1 MRSENAMPSIPVSI
15 LKEPKGLEDIS
26 IGVPCSLTGVGTLS
40 RLGSEPAS
48 VQNLDGSVSE
58 GVWHWWTSD
67 SCPDRQTVIARDAM
81 QAGRVARGLD
91 PLPDCPMP
99 DVPGKTCQRKFYPE
113 RTLYADGSFVEQS
126 WTWDVSAPNRDS
138 LNLVEN
144 WNVYFTPE
152 EAKIYAALQSDEYIK
167 MLDSTAVIAIYYS
180 LLQWQCTGKINAML
194 QPSAVSPQSLA
205 NRYDNGS
212 QFWLEFWERG
222 LRDRIWMVRKDLRQV
237 RLPDGR
243 LETGLRPP
251 SEISNPPSCTST
263 AGQIVGYVAAAIQ
276 AFTGMPPALSFA
288 LNLPST
294 LLGLRDLISKLSM
307 ASQIQTAL
315 MGMPS
320 PVEQALIV
328 KATGETK
335 SPTGTAGVAVG
346 GAGGFPLWLIAAG
359 AAAVLLS

>member
-1 MRSENAMPSIPVSI
+1 MPVR
-15 LKEPKGLEDIS
+15 LYED
-26 IGVPCSLTGVGTLS
+26 VQKPAPCSSAGIGTLS
-40 RLGSEPAS
+40 RLGTEPVS
-48 VQNLDGSVSE
+48 LRNPDGSVSE
-58 GVWHWWTSD
+58 GNWHWWTSD

-126 WTWDVSAPNRDS
+126 WQFEPAASGKDEYG
-138 LNLVEN
+138 LVEN
-144 WNVYFTPE
+144 WNVYFTPD
-152 EAKIYAALQSDEYIK
+152 EAKIYAALQNEEYIK
-167 MLDSTAVIAIYYS
+167 TLDSTAVIAIYYS
-180 LLQWQCTGKINAML
+180 LLQWQCVGKINAVL

-205 NRYDNGS
+205 KRYDSGS

-263 AGQIVGYVAAAIQ
+263 AGQIVGYVAAALQ
-276 AFTGMPPALSFA
+276 ALTGMPPALSVA

-315 MGMPS
+315 MGVPS

-335 SPTGTAGVAVG
+335 IPTGTAVAVG

-359 AAAVLLS
+359 AAVLLS

>member
-1 MRSENAMPSIPVSI
+1 MPVR
-15 LKEPKGLEDIS
+15 LYED
-26 IGVPCSLTGVGTLS
+26 VQKPAPCSSAGVGTLS
-40 RLGSEPAS
+40 RLGTEPVS
-48 VQNLDGSVSE
+48 LRNPDGSVSE

-126 WTWDVSAPNRDS
+126 WQFEPAASGKDEYG
-138 LNLVEN
+138 LVEN

-152 EAKIYAALQSDEYIK
+152 EAKIYAALQNEEYIK
-167 MLDSTAVIAIYYS
+167 TLDSTAVIAIYYS
-180 LLQWQCTGKINAML
+180 LLQWQCVGKINAVL

-205 NRYDNGS
+205 KRYDSGS

-294 LLGLRDLISKLSM
+294 LLGLRGLISKLSM

-315 MGMPS
+315 MGVPS

-335 SPTGTAGVAVG
+335 SPTGTAGAAVG

>member
-1 MRSENAMPSIPVSI
+1 MPVR
-15 LKEPKGLEDIS
+15 LYED
-26 IGVPCSLTGVGTLS
+26 VQKPAPCSSAGVGTLS
-40 RLGSEPAS
+40 RLGTEPVS
-48 VQNLDGSVSE
+48 LRNPDGSVSE
-58 GVWHWWTSD
+58 GNWHWWTSD

-126 WTWDVSAPNRDS
+126 WQFEPAASGKDEYG
-138 LNLVEN
+138 LVEN

-152 EAKIYAALQSDEYIK
+152 EAKIYAALQNEEYIK
-167 MLDSTAVIAIYYS
+167 TLDSTAVIAIYYS
-180 LLQWQCTGKINAML
+180 LLQWQCVGKINAVL

-205 NRYDNGS
+205 KRYDSGS

-276 AFTGMPPALSFA
+276 TLAGMPPALSFA

-315 MGMPS
+315 MGVPS

-335 SPTGTAGVAVG
+335 SPTGTAGAAVG

>member
-1 MRSENAMPSIPVSI
+1 MRLENAMPVRHY
-15 LKEPKGLEDIS
+15 ED
-26 IGVPCSLTGVGTLS
+26 VVKPMPCSSAGVGTLS
-40 RLGSEPAS
+40 RLGTEAAS
-48 VQNLDGSVSE
+48 IQKPDGSVSE
-58 GVWHWWTSD
+58 GLWHWWTSD
-67 SCPDRQTVIARDAM
+67 SCLDRQTVIARDKM

-113 RTLYADGSFVEQS
+113 RTLYADGSFREQGWQFEPAAS
-126 WTWDVSAPNRDS
+126 GKDEYG
-138 LNLVEN
+138 LVEN

-152 EAKIYAALQSDEYIK
+152 EAKVYAALQSDEYIK

-180 LLQWQCTGKINAML
+180 LLQWQCIGKINAVL
-194 QPSAVSPQSLA
+194 QPSAVSPQSLV
-205 NRYDNGS
+205 RKYDSGS

-222 LRDRIWMVRKDLRQV
+222 LRDRIWMVRPDLRQV

-276 AFTGMPPALSFA
+276 TLAGMPPALSFA

-294 LLGLRDLISKLSM
+294 ILGLRDLISKLSM

-315 MGMPS
+315 MGVPS

-335 SPTGTAGVAVG
+335 SPTGTAVAVG

-359 AAAVLLS
+359 AAVLLS

>member
-1 MRSENAMPSIPVSI
+1 MRLENDMPVR
-15 LKEPKGLEDIS
+15 LYEGVRHYED
-26 IGVPCSLTGVGTLS
+26 VVKPMPCSSAGVGTLS
-40 RLGSEPAS
+40 RLGTEAAS
-48 VQNLDGSVSE
+48 IQKPDGSVSE
-58 GVWHWWTSD
+58 GLWHWWTSD
-67 SCPDRQTVIARDAM
+67 SCLDRQTVIARDKM

-113 RTLYADGSFVEQS
+113 RTLYADGSFREQGWQFEPAAS
-126 WTWDVSAPNRDS
+126 GKDEYG
-138 LNLVEN
+138 LVEN

-152 EAKIYAALQSDEYIK
+152 EAKVYAALQSDEYIK

-180 LLQWQCTGKINAML
+180 LLQWQCIGKINAVL
-194 QPSAVSPQSLA
+194 QPSAVSPQSLV
-205 NRYDNGS
+205 RKYDSGS

-222 LRDRIWMVRKDLRQV
+222 LRDRIWMVRPDLRQV

-251 SEISNPPSCTST
+251 SEISNPPSCTSA

-276 AFTGMPPALSFA
+276 TLTGMPPALSFA

-294 LLGLRDLISKLSM
+294 ILGLRDLISKLSM

-315 MGMPS
+315 MGVPS

-335 SPTGTAGVAVG
+335 SPTGTAVAVG

-359 AAAVLLS
+359 AAVLLS

>member
-1 MRSENAMPSIPVSI
+1 MPVR
-15 LKEPKGLEDIS
+15 LYED
-26 IGVPCSLTGVGTLS
+26 VQKPAPCSSAGVGTLS
-40 RLGSEPAS
+40 RLGTEPVS
-48 VQNLDGSVSE
+48 LRNPDGSVSE

-126 WTWDVSAPNRDS
+126 WQFEPAASGKDEYG
-138 LNLVEN
+138 LVEN
-144 WNVYFTPE
+144 WNVYFTPD
-152 EAKIYAALQSDEYIK
+152 EAKIYAALQNEEYIK
-167 MLDSTAVIAIYYS
+167 TLDSTAVIAIYYS
-180 LLQWQCTGKINAML
+180 LLQWQCVGKINAVL

-205 NRYDNGS
+205 KRYDSGS

-294 LLGLRDLISKLSM
+294 LLGLRGLISKLSM

-315 MGMPS
+315 MGVPS

-335 SPTGTAGVAVG
+335 SPTGTAGAAVG

>member
-1 MRSENAMPSIPVSI
+1 
-15 LKEPKGLEDIS
+15 
-26 IGVPCSLTGVGTLS
+26 
-40 RLGSEPAS
+40 
-48 VQNLDGSVSE
+48 
-58 GVWHWWTSD
+58 
-67 SCPDRQTVIARDAM
+67 
-81 QAGRVARGLD
+81 
-91 PLPDCPMP
+91 MP
-99 DVPGKTCQRKFYPE
+99 DVPGKTCKRKFYPE

-126 WTWDVSAPNRDS
+126 WQFEPAASGKDEYG
-138 LNLVEN
+138 LVEN

-152 EAKIYAALQSDEYIK
+152 EAKVYAALQSDEYIK

-180 LLQWQCTGKINAML
+180 LLQWQCIGKINAVL
-194 QPSAVSPQSLA
+194 QPSAVSPQSLV
-205 NRYDNGS
+205 RKYDSGS

-222 LRDRIWMVRKDLRQV
+222 LRDRIWMVRPDLRQV

-276 AFTGMPPALSFA
+276 TLAGMPPELSFA

-294 LLGLRDLISKLSM
+294 ILGLRDLISKLSM

-315 MGMPS
+315 MGVPS
-320 PVEQALIV
+320 PVEQALIA

-335 SPTGTAGVAVG
+335 SPTGTAVAVG

-359 AAAVLLS
+359 AAVLLS

>member
-1 MRSENAMPSIPVSI
+1 MPIRSIPY
-15 LKEPKGLEDIS
+15 ED
-26 IGVPCSLTGVGTLS
+26 VQKPAPCSSAGVGTLS
-40 RLGSEPAS
+40 RLGTEPVS
-48 VQNLDGSVSE
+48 IRNPDGSVSE
-58 GVWHWWTSD
+58 GNWHWWTSD

-99 DVPGKTCQRKFYPE
+99 DVPGKTCQRKFYPD
-113 RTLYADGSFVEQS
+113 RTLYADGSFVEQNWQFEPAAS
-126 WTWDVSAPNRDS
+126 GKDEYGMVQ
-138 LNLVEN
+138 N
-144 WNVYFTPE
+144 WNVYFTPD
-152 EAKIYAALQSDEYIK
+152 EAKIYAALQNEEYIK
-167 MLDSTAVIAIYYS
+167 TLDSTAVIAIYYS

-205 NRYDNGS
+205 NRYDSGS

-222 LRDRIWMVRKDLRQV
+222 LRDRIWMVRTDLRQV

-251 SEISNPPSCTST
+251 SEISRPPNCTST

-276 AFTGMPPALSFA
+276 TLTGMPPALSFA

-315 MGMPS
+315 MGVPS

-335 SPTGTAGVAVG
+335 IPTGTAVAVG

-359 AAAVLLS
+359 AAVLLS

>member
-1 MRSENAMPSIPVSI
+1 
-15 LKEPKGLEDIS
+15 
-26 IGVPCSLTGVGTLS
+26 
-40 RLGSEPAS
+40 
-48 VQNLDGSVSE
+48 
-58 GVWHWWTSD
+58 
-67 SCPDRQTVIARDAM
+67 
-81 QAGRVARGLD
+81 
-91 PLPDCPMP
+91 MP

-126 WTWDVSAPNRDS
+126 WQFEPAASGKDEYG
-138 LNLVEN
+138 LVEN

-152 EAKIYAALQSDEYIK
+152 EAKVYAALQSDEYIK

-180 LLQWQCTGKINAML
+180 LLQWQCIGKINAVL
-194 QPSAVSPQSLA
+194 QPSAVSPQSLV
-205 NRYDNGS
+205 RKYDSGS

-222 LRDRIWMVRKDLRQV
+222 LRDRIWMVRPDLRQV

-251 SEISNPPSCTST
+251 SEISNPPSCTSA

-276 AFTGMPPALSFA
+276 TLAGMPPALSFA

-294 LLGLRDLISKLSM
+294 ILGLRDLISKLSM

-315 MGMPS
+315 MGVPS

-335 SPTGTAGVAVG
+335 SPTGTAVAVG

-359 AAAVLLS
+359 AAVLLS

>member
-1 MRSENAMPSIPVSI
+1 MRLENGMPIVSN
-15 LKEPKGLEDIS
+15 PYEDVQKPMRCTSVGI
-26 IGVPCSLTGVGTLS
+26 GTLS
-40 RLGSEPAS
+40 RLGTEAVSIRNP
-48 VQNLDGSVSE
+48 DGSVSE
-58 GVWHWWTSD
+58 GNWHWWTSD
-67 SCPDRQTVIARDAM
+67 SCPDRQTSIVRDAM

-99 DVPGKTCQRKFYPE
+99 DVPGKTCKRKFYPE

-126 WTWDVSAPNRDS
+126 WQFEPAASGKDEYG
-138 LNLVEN
+138 LVEN

-152 EAKIYAALQSDEYIK
+152 EAKVYAALQSDEYIK

-180 LLQWQCTGKINAML
+180 LLQWQCIGKINAVL
-194 QPSAVSPQSLA
+194 QPSAVSPQSLV
-205 NRYDNGS
+205 RKYDSGS

-222 LRDRIWMVRKDLRQV
+222 LRDRIWMVRPDLRQV

-263 AGQIVGYVAAAIQ
+263 AGQIVGYVAAALQ
-276 AFTGMPPALSFA
+276 ALTGMPPALSVA

-315 MGMPS
+315 MGVPS

-335 SPTGTAGVAVG
+335 SPTGTAVAVG

-359 AAAVLLS
+359 AAVLLS